1 MGWTVYNSSGNILS
15 SIALTDNSV
24 TNAKVATGID
34 AVKLADGSVTNAEL
48 QYINSLS
55 ANAQTQITAKAAVG
69 SVTPSTQAFSD
80 SAASGSSTEAAR
92 VDHKHAMMATPSGV
106 PSGVIAFMAGACPSG
121 WSEYT
126 AARGRYVVGVPS
138 GGTVSGT
145 VGTALTNQENRAVGQ
160 HTHTFSGSA
169 LATHGHSAKAMDEAG
184 DTVSPV
190 GRFPARSSTGDLN
203 YKGNTP
209 TVVMHSN
216 VVVAASAGTPA
227 GTNANAGS
235 VAGTNAPYIQLTACQ
250 KD

>member
-24 TNAKVATGID
+24 TNAKMADD
-34 AVKLADGSVTNAEL
+34 AIGVAEL
-48 QYINSLS
+48 NTTSG
-55 ANAQTQITAKAAVG
+55 TA
-69 SVTPSTQAFSD
+69 S
-80 SAASGSSTEAAR
+80 SSTFLR
-92 VDHKHAMMATPSGV
+92 GDMQWQTPSGV

-121 WSEYT
+121 WTEYT

-160 HTHTFSGSA
+160 HTHTFSGAA
-169 LATHGHSAKAMDEAG
+169 LAVHDHAAQAMDEAG
-184 DTVSPV
+184 DNVSPV
-190 GRFPARSSTGDLN
+190 GQLPARSNNGDLN
-203 YKGNTP
+203 YKDVTP
-209 TVVMHSN
+209 NVVMHTN
-216 VVVAASAGTPA
+216 VIVAASAGTPA

>member
-24 TNAKVATGID
+24 TNAKMADD
-34 AVKLADGSVTNAEL
+34 AIGVAEL
-48 QYINSLS
+48 NTTSG
-55 ANAQTQITAKAAVG
+55 TA
-69 SVTPSTQAFSD
+69 S
-80 SAASGSSTEAAR
+80 SSTFLR
-92 VDHKHAMMATPSGV
+92 GDMQWQTPSGV